1 MENEVENDPE
11 GKQPG
16 DLDEIY
22 HTVADLQKSEFIEF
36 LQSNAVVPFR
46 LIAEAIR
53 YSEMMSFERQR
64 IKSNHYWDAVLLYVW
79 FQHVKAKRENMGLL
93 VDNELYASPS
103 YIRNGLHWSKARY
116 GKAVGVLK
124 EHHLVSKHVKEW
136 HNPTT
141 GRFQTAQTW
150 WAIWN

>member
-1 MENEVENDPE
+1 MENEVENEPE

-16 DLDEIY
+16 YLDEIY
-22 HTVADLQKSEFIEF
+22 HTVSDLQKSEFIEF

-79 FQHVKAKRENMGLL
+79 FQHVKAKREN
-93 VDNELYASPS
+93 NE
-103 YIRNGLHWSKARY
+103 
-116 GKAVGVLK
+116 
-124 EHHLVSKHVKEW
+124 
-136 HNPTT
+136 
-141 GRFQTAQTW
+141 
-150 WAIWN
+150 